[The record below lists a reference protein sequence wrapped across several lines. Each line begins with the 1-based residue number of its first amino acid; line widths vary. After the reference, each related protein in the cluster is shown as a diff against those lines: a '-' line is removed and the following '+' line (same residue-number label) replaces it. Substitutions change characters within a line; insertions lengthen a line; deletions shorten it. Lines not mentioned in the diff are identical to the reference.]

1 MKKRIVVEY
10 GNVKKLSEALNCT
23 PQMTTLSL
31 AYKRNSILARKIRR
45 VAVEQYGGVEVGE

>member
-23 PQMTTLSL
+23 QQMTTLSL